1 MNMNSAIT
9 TQLSNITYQRTY
21 GLIKRVMDV
30 VISLVALIVL
40 APVML
45 IISLAI
51 WIDSGWP
58 IFFVQERVGKNGKL
72 FKMYKFRTMYP
83 RAGGQDHRAFMQAF
97 VQGKIAGDKDGK
109 RIYKPI
115 LPSQVTRVGRFL
127 RKTSLDELPQLLNVL
142 QGTMSLVG
150 PRPNVPWEVEV
161 YKPWHYER
169 LEVLPGIT
177 GLAQVYGRSTISFDY
192 IVKYDIEYVE
202 NRSLTLD
209 LKILWKTFASVLSGE
224 GAS

>member
-1 MNMNSAIT
+1 MNMNSIIT
-9 TQLSNITYQRTY
+9 TQVSSISYSYEIL
-21 GLIKRVMDV
+21 KRVLD
-30 VISLVALIVL
+30 VALSIVML
-40 APVML
+40 VVLLPVML
-45 IISLAI
+45 LIAVAI
-51 WIDSGWP
+51 FIDSGWP
-58 IFFVQERVGKNGKL
+58 ILFIQERVGKHGKL

-83 RAGGQDHRAFMQAF
+83 QPISEDHRAFMQAF
-97 VQGKIAGDKDGK
+97 VQGRIAGEKDGK
-109 RIYKPI
+109 HIYKPI
-115 LPSQVTRVGRFL
+115 LPTQVTRVGRFL
-127 RKTSLDELPQLLNVL
+127 RKTSLDELPQIINVL

-192 IVKYDIEYVE
+192 IAKYDIEYVE
-202 NRSLTLD
+202 NRSLALD
-209 LKILWKTFASVLSGE
+209 LKILWKTIASVLSGE